1 MQSVIEI
8 HNSINLRLRK
18 CLAKVCLYYKK
29 QHRKI
34 IVRVKFIQ
42 LFSRS
47 SYLEGSTV
55 CDGALMAKSIE
66 TTFDDTSEA
75 ASSAEVSSAK
85 AVAGTVVSA
94 VSLLNSGVA

>member
-1 MQSVIEI
+1 MPRYVCITKSSIEK
-8 HNSINLRLRK
+8 SSLELSSSS
-18 CLAKVCLYYKK
+18 
-29 QHRKI
+29 
-34 IVRVKFIQ
+34 
-42 LFSRS
+42 FSAGAVTF
-47 SYLEGSTV
+47 EGSTV
-55 CDGALMAKSIE
+55 CDGALIAKSME

>member
-1 MQSVIEI
+1 MPRYVCITKSSIEKSSLELSSSSFSVG
-8 HNSINLRLRK
+8 
-18 CLAKVCLYYKK
+18 AVT
-29 QHRKI
+29 
-34 IVRVKFIQ
+34 F
-42 LFSRS
+42 
-47 SYLEGSTV
+47 EGSTV

>member
-1 MQSVIEI
+1 MPRYVCITKSSIEK
-8 HNSINLRLRK
+8 SSLELSSSS
-18 CLAKVCLYYKK
+18 
-29 QHRKI
+29 
-34 IVRVKFIQ
+34 
-42 LFSRS
+42 FSAGAVTF
-47 SYLEGSTV
+47 EGSTV